1 MNKLTIEQIKN
12 KYPILNKKNSLKCGF
27 SVENGW
33 LRLIDKLSGFI
44 ESQIKDLS
52 NEDKDKIYVTQIKN
66 KFGGLRYYLNFPEKY
81 YPDIQYKIDGENLVI
96 WRTKIPIQ
104 SIHKVYRTRMPLSS
118 PALSLDRIGIVYNK
132 YDEIFIS
139 PKEREEF
146 IKELL
151 KVNPTIEVKD

>member
-1 MNKLTIEQIKN
+1 MKIYKSKVDWWLIVVILIAFG
-12 KYPILNKKNSLKCGF
+12 YPIVDG
-27 SVENGW
+27 
-33 LRLIDKLSGFI
+33 ILSKEYVLSAVFI
-44 ESQIKDLS
+44 ALLVLFYFLAKS
-52 NEDKDKIYVTQIKN
+52 
-66 KFGGLRYYLNFPEKY
+66 
-81 YPDIQYKIDGENLVI
+81 IQYKIDGENLII

-139 PKEREEF
+139 PNEREEF

>member
-1 MNKLTIEQIKN
+1 MKIYKSKVDWWLIAVIIIAFG
-12 KYPILNKKNSLKCGF
+12 YPIVDG
-27 SVENGW
+27 
-33 LRLIDKLSGFI
+33 ILSKEYVLSAVFI
-44 ESQIKDLS
+44 ALLVLFYFLAKS
-52 NEDKDKIYVTQIKN
+52 
-66 KFGGLRYYLNFPEKY
+66 
-81 YPDIQYKIDGENLVI
+81 IQYKIDGENLII

-146 IKELL
+146 IRELL

>member
-1 MNKLTIEQIKN
+1 MYKSKVDWWLIAVILIAFG
-12 KYPILNKKNSLKCGF
+12 YPIVDG
-27 SVENGW
+27 
-33 LRLIDKLSGFI
+33 ILSEEYVLSAVFI
-44 ESQIKDLS
+44 VLLVLFYFLAKS
-52 NEDKDKIYVTQIKN
+52 
-66 KFGGLRYYLNFPEKY
+66 
-81 YPDIQYKIDGENLVI
+81 IQYKIDGENLII

-118 PALSLDRIGIVYNK
+118 PALSLDRIAIVYNK

-151 KVNPTIEVKD
+151 KVNPSIEVKN

>member
-1 MNKLTIEQIKN
+1 MKIYKSKVDWWLIAVVLIAFG
-12 KYPILNKKNSLKCGF
+12 YPIVDG
-27 SVENGW
+27 
-33 LRLIDKLSGFI
+33 ILSKEYVLSAVFI
-44 ESQIKDLS
+44 VLLVLFYFLAKS
-52 NEDKDKIYVTQIKN
+52 
-66 KFGGLRYYLNFPEKY
+66 
-81 YPDIQYKIDGENLVI
+81 IQYKIDGENLII

-104 SIHKVYRTRMPLSS
+104 SIYKVYRTRMPLSS

>member
-1 MNKLTIEQIKN
+1 MKIYKSKVDWWLIAVVLIAFG
-12 KYPILNKKNSLKCGF
+12 YPIVDG
-27 SVENGW
+27 
-33 LRLIDKLSGFI
+33 ILSKEYILSAVFI
-44 ESQIKDLS
+44 VLLVLFYFLAKS
-52 NEDKDKIYVTQIKN
+52 
-66 KFGGLRYYLNFPEKY
+66 
-81 YPDIQYKIDGENLVI
+81 IQYKIDGENLVI

>member
-1 MNKLTIEQIKN
+1 MKIYKSKVDWWLIAVILIAFG
-12 KYPILNKKNSLKCGF
+12 YPIVDG
-27 SVENGW
+27 
-33 LRLIDKLSGFI
+33 ILSKEYILSAVFI
-44 ESQIKDLS
+44 VLLVLFYFLAKS
-52 NEDKDKIYVTQIKN
+52 
-66 KFGGLRYYLNFPEKY
+66 
-81 YPDIQYKIDGENLVI
+81 IQYKIDGENLII

>member
-1 MNKLTIEQIKN
+1 MKIYKSKVDWWLIAVIIIAFG
-12 KYPILNKKNSLKCGF
+12 YPIVDG
-27 SVENGW
+27 
-33 LRLIDKLSGFI
+33 ILSKEYVLSAVFI
-44 ESQIKDLS
+44 ALLVLFYFLAKS
-52 NEDKDKIYVTQIKN
+52 
-66 KFGGLRYYLNFPEKY
+66 
-81 YPDIQYKIDGENLVI
+81 IQYKIDGENLII